1 MAALFEV
8 STLCSLSV
16 EQNNTESG
24 IQGIELDRDN
34 DHVVVTDSNRSVT
47 LYKVSD
53 QKPLGSWTMKQGQ
66 RITCPAVYNSKTE
79 EYVVVTDDKVV
90 RVWKDDDIN
99 IDKAFKATV
108 SADVWRIHSAPGQEP
123 VVLFQRGAT
132 RLLDALLAEPQ
143 QDVENVISDDEVIR
157 WSTFIT
163 SGRQQWVLFITEQK
177 GEHFL
182 RVQNLFDMARAAYR
196 LEGTGSAPLSF
207 SASPRSGNLH
217 VLSLYPDGCVYV
229 SVVPM
234 RLPGGAQGEVLPL
247 PRTLL
252 LRLPLGGAAL
262 ASASAVAL
270 DAAHVAVVGVPH
282 PSAGAGKDY
291 LCIWNTN
298 FQTLQAGKE
307 MAGRIYGQLWCYSG
321 KLYVPH
327 GKALSVIPFEC
338 QKSSLAAA
346 LGKLKQSGGCEVAP
360 PVPLPSWGAETP
372 EDTSAAGM
380 ETRKNKLTRKSQGAP
395 SVTADQLIQQIK
407 TGSEEEVQ
415 KAVASFISK
424 SELPALQLAVGNLA
438 SALVARSLAE
448 PSYYP
453 HSVLVQLVHT
463 QCLCHSVCPDLLK
476 LALEKKDYALCQFC
490 LQAFPDIPEALTCA
504 CLSVFLSTPDSE
516 LEAVPLETDS
526 VAFVEGLSAT
536 TAAENKEEE
545 EEEEEE
551 EEGKKGE
558 ETRQN
563 GFSTA
568 APQEE
573 NSCEAQL
580 PHHQKPKLTST
591 MRLDMTRPIG
601 LHRAV
606 LLNEIVQTPYS
617 ESFLLP
623 HLKELTTPHVI
634 LYLQYLQFLYVK
646 YYQDINT
653 RVPALRSPT
662 MSQIID
668 WVCLL
673 VDAHFTVLV
682 MAPEAKELITGLH
695 RFVKAQTR
703 LFADLGKIEGS
714 LQALK
719 KAKQPKDNGQYSIE
733 VIELF

>member
-1 MAALFEV
+1 MAALFEGA
-8 STLCSLSV
+8 TLCALSV

-24 IQGIELDRDN
+24 IQGIELDRDD
-34 DHVVVTDSNRSVT
+34 DHVVITDSKRSVT

-66 RITCPAVYNSKTE
+66 RITCPAVYNSKTG
-79 EYVVVTDDKVV
+79 EYVVVTDDKVI

-123 VVLFQRGAT
+123 VILFHRGAT
-132 RLLDALLAEPQ
+132 RFLDMLLAEPQ

-157 WSTFIT
+157 WSNLIT
-163 SGRQQWVLFITEQK
+163 SGKQQWVLFITEQK

-182 RVQNLFDMARAAYR
+182 HVQSLGDVTRAAYR
-196 LEGTGSAPLSF
+196 LESTGSAPLSF
-207 SASPRSGNLH
+207 SASARSGNLH
-217 VLSLYPDGCVYV
+217 ILSLYPDGCVYE
-229 SVVPM
+229 STVPM
-234 RLPGGAQGEVLPL
+234 RLPGGVRAEALPL

-252 LRLPLGGAAL
+252 LRLPLGGGAL
-262 ASASAVAL
+262 ASASAVSL

-307 MAGRIYGQLWCYSG
+307 MAGRIYGQLWCYHR

-346 LGKLKQSGGCEVAP
+346 LGKLKQSGGCEMAP
-360 PVPLPSWGAETP
+360 PVPLPSWGAETH
-372 EDTSAAGM
+372 EDASAAGM
-380 ETRKNKLTRKSQGAP
+380 ETRRNKLTRKSHGASNV
-395 SVTADQLIQQIK
+395 SVDQLIDQIK
-407 TGSEEEVQ
+407 TGSEEDVQ

-424 SELPALQLAVGNLA
+424 SDLPGLQLAVGSLA

-453 HSVLVQLVHT
+453 HKVLVQLVHT
-463 QCLCHSVCPDLLK
+463 QCLSHSVCPNLLK
-476 LALEKKDYALCQFC
+476 LALEKKDFALCQFC

-504 CLSVFLSTPDSE
+504 CLNVFLSTPNSE
-516 LEAVPLETDS
+516 LETVALETDS
-526 VAFVEGLSAT
+526 VAFMEGLSAA
-536 TAAENKEEE
+536 TAPEDEED
-545 EEEEEE
+545 
-551 EEGKKGE
+551 EGKG
-558 ETRQN
+558 TRQN
-563 GFSTA
+563 GFSTTA
-568 APQEE
+568 SQEE
-573 NSCEAQL
+573 SSCEAQ
-580 PHHQKPKLTST
+580 PTPHQKPKLPIP
-591 MRLDMTRPIG
+591 MPLDMTRPIG

-606 LLNEIVQTPYS
+606 LLNEILQTPYS

-653 RVPALRSPT
+653 QVPALRSPT
-662 MSQIID
+662 MTQIID

-682 MAPEAKELITGLH
+682 MAPEAKELLSGLH
-695 RFVKAQTR
+695 GFVKAQMK
-703 LFADLGKIEGS
+703 LFTDLGKIEGS
-714 LQALK
+714 LHALK
-719 KAKQPKDNGQYSIE
+719 KVKQSKDNGQYSIE